1 MKIEAEQKR
10 FVDLVEAATGSKFR
24 PANKLTILQNGDQI
38 FPAMLAAIR
47 SAKHSIGFTTYVY
60 WSSDIAS
67 QFADA
72 LSERARAGVKVRLL
86 VDAVGGA
93 VMNART
99 VWQLERAGV
108 RVAWFRPLRW
118 PYMRKLNNRTHRKVL
133 VVDTK
138 HGFCGGVGIADEW
151 AGNADTPNHFRETH
165 AQITGPAIADLFAS
179 FAENWQE
186 ATGERLGLM
195 PQPADAGTIA
205 IHTASS
211 TAGTPPT
218 VMERLFQAVITAAQH
233 RLWITTAYFVPSD
246 RLCDALSEA
255 VARSVDVRLLTNGP
269 LTNHRITRWAGR
281 ASYARL
287 LGAGVKIY
295 EYQGTVLH
303 SKVLTVDGAWGTIG
317 SANVDDRSLVLND
330 ELNIS
335 FTDLDLIGQLDR
347 QFEIDTQR
355 AREIRPS
362 EWPGRPLPGRL
373 AESGASL
380 FRHQL

>member
-1 MKIEAEQKR
+1 MKTEAEQKR
-10 FVDLVEAATGSKFR
+10 FIDLVEAATGSKFR

-47 SAKHSIGFTTYVY
+47 SAKHSIEFTTYVY

-67 QFADA
+67 EFADA

-118 PYMRKLNNRTHRKVL
+118 SYMRKLNNRTHRKVL
-133 VVDTK
+133 VVDAK
-138 HGFCGGVGIADEW
+138 RGFCGGVGIADEW
-151 AGNADTPNHFRETH
+151 VGNADTPDHFRETH
-165 AQITGPAIADLFAS
+165 TQITGPAVADLFAS
-179 FAENWQE
+179 FAENWHE
-186 ATGERLGLM
+186 ATGEHLKPM
-195 PQPADAGTIA
+195 AQPADAGLVTV
-205 IHTASS
+205 HTASS

-218 VMERLFQAVITAAQH
+218 VMERLFQAVIAASRH

-246 RLCDALSEA
+246 RLSDALCEA
-255 VARSVDVRLLTNGP
+255 AQRGVDVRLLTNGP

-281 ASYARL
+281 ASYQKL
-287 LGAGVKIY
+287 LAAGVKIY

-303 SKVLTVDGAWGTIG
+303 SKVLTIDGSWGTIG
-317 SANVDDRSLVLND
+317 SANLDDRSLVLND

-335 FTDLDLIGQLDR
+335 FTDPDLIETLDH
-347 QFEIDTQR
+347 QFEADIER
-355 AREIRPS
+355 AREIRPG

-373 AESGASL
+373 AEAGAAL
-380 FRHQL
+380 FRRQL